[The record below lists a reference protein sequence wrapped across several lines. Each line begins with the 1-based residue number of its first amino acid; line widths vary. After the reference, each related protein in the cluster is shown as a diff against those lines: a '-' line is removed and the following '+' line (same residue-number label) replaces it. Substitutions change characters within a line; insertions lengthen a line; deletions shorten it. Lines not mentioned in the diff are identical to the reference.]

1 MKQFAIIGCGR
12 FGTSVAETLYNMGY
26 DVLAIDKSEE
36 RVQEISSKVT
46 HAVQADAIDENTLRT
61 LGIRNF
67 DVVIVSI
74 GSDMQ
79 ASIMA
84 TMIAKEL
91 GVRLVLTK
99 AQNELHAKVLEKTGA
114 DRVVFPER
122 DMGSRVARSLV
133 SSNILDFIEFAP
145 DFSIVE
151 VSAMKEWE
159 GKTLQDLKLPTKFGI
174 NVIAIKSG
182 EMMNI
187 SPYAD
192 DVIKPDDILIVIGN
206 NDDLRKLERKTR

>member
-1 MKQFAIIGCGR
+1 MRQFVVIGCGR
-12 FGTSVAETLYNMGY
+12 FGTSVAETLYNLGY

-36 RVQEISSKVT
+36 KVQEISDKVT
-46 HAVQADAIDENTLRT
+46 HAVQADAIDETTLKT

-67 DVVIVSI
+67 DVAVVTI

-84 TMIAKEL
+84 TLIAKEL
-91 GVRLVLTK
+91 GVKLVIAK

-122 DMGSRVARSLV
+122 DMGSRVAHNLV
-133 SSNILDFIEFAP
+133 SSNILDYIEFAP
-145 DFSIVE
+145 DYSIVE
-151 VSAMKEWE
+151 VTVMKDWE
-159 GKTLQDLKLPTKFGI
+159 NKALKDLNLPTEYGI
-174 NVIAIKSG
+174 NVIAIKRDQ
-182 EMMNI
+182 EMNI

-192 DVIKPDDILIVIGN
+192 DLIKKGDVLIVIGAN
-206 NDDLRKLERKTR
+206 KDLRKLEKNS